1 MVYKVAYNNFK
12 LNTVHPAA
20 KFGTE
25 KDGRIPK
32 KAALKLQIE
41 FVIFLFI
48 AHEKNWRYYLSSM
61 QKYIILYYFVY
72 LWET

>member
-1 MVYKVAYNNFK
+1 MFYKVAYNNFK
-12 LNTVHPAA
+12 LNTVHPPA

-25 KDGRIPK
+25 RDGRVPR

-48 AHEKNWRYYLSSM
+48 AHGKNLQWHFSSM
-61 QKYIILYYFVY
+61 
-72 LWET
+72 